1 VYLSRRILGEFNVS
15 LSLCNNELSES
26 LVFSNVH
33 LVAYDSIDY

>member
-1 VYLSRRILGEFNVS
+1 VYLSRRILGGFKVS

-26 LVFSNVH
+26 YVFLNVH